1 MNVLKPHVSLNV
13 TNLDASVAFYE
24 KVFDVRRD
32 QAPTRATRSSTSPPS
47 LNLSM
52 VEAPRSGV
60 NASHFGIQ
68 VATTEDVAVAVARF
82 KRGRAA
88 DPSREEDTSC
98 CYAVQDKV
106 WVEDPDGNMWE
117 VFVVK
122 GDSPSM
128 RADQTDGCCAPTSDH
143 VARTTSSRSL
153 GRQTRM
159 LLRKLVAEALG
170 TALLLAAVVGSG
182 IMGEDA
188 RGPERRARAARQHHR
203 DGRRRW
209 SRSSSRSDR
218 SRARTSTRS

>member
-13 TNLDASVAFYE
+13 TNIDASVAFYE
-24 KVFDVRRD
+24 KVFDVAATKRRPGYAKFD
-32 QAPTRATRSSTSPPS
+32 LETPA

-68 VATTEDVAVAVARF
+68 VATTDDVALATARF
-82 KRGRAA
+82 KRNGLQTRG
-88 DPSREEDTSC
+88 EEDTSC

-128 RADQTDGCCAPTSDH
+128 RDVEQTACCTPAAGSTQDNLVRLGAKAGCC
-143 VARTTSSRSL
+143 
-153 GRQTRM
+153 
-159 LLRKLVAEALG
+159 
-170 TALLLAAVVGSG
+170 
-182 IMGEDA
+182 
-188 RGPERRARAARQHHR
+188 
-203 DGRRRW
+203 
-209 SRSSSRSDR
+209 
-218 SRARTSTRS
+218 